1 MKKLIIALT
10 GILALPV
17 IAQSTASAPTA
28 VVPSATTTITT
39 VPLNEG
45 TETTT
50 TTTTVTGP
58 KQAMEEA
65 PVENTPSAG
74 AISENPIEQST
85 PQRQEKAPGFNLN
98 SEEDEYVP
106 GSNYLRFEDKDED
119 EY

>member
-17 IAQSTASAPTA
+17 MAQTTATTPTA
-28 VVPSATTTITT
+28 TVPSATTTITT

-50 TTTTVTGP
+50 TTTTVTSP

-65 PVENTPSAG
+65 PVEFSPSSGSAPEESIKP
-74 AISENPIEQST
+74 AKQ
-85 PQRQEKAPGFNLN
+85 QRQERAPNFNL
-98 SEEDEYVP
+98 
-106 GSNYLRFEDKDED
+106 K
-119 EY
+119 